1 MTNSQLKQNAKATL
15 KGNWGTVICIVLVQ
29 GLITALAASLGVG
42 IASLIL
48 AGPLAFGLTFA
59 FISLTRTQKTEFNHL
74 FKGFESFG
82 ATCITGIL
90 HSVYIFLWTLLFF
103 VPGFVKTYSYAMTY
117 YILNDNPALS
127 ANDAITESRKMMDG
141 NKMNLFILD
150 LTFIG
155 WYILSAFTF
164 GILLLYVVPYH
175 NATRAQFYEKIK
187 AEKAAA

>member
-1 MTNSQLKQNAKATL
+1 MTTSQLKQNAKTTL
-15 KGNWGTVICIVLVQ
+15 KGNWGTAICIILVNA
-29 GLITALAASLGVG
+29 LITSLATSLGVG
-42 IASLIL
+42 IVSLIL
-48 AGPLAFGLTFA
+48 AGPLAFGLTCA
-59 FISLTRTQKTEFNHL
+59 FIALTRTQKMDFNHL

-82 ATCITGIL
+82 NTCITGIL

-103 VPGFVKTYSYAMTY
+103 IPGFVKSYSYAMTY

-150 LTFIG
+150 LSFIG
-155 WYILSAFTF
+155 WYILSVFTF

-175 NATRAQFYEKIK
+175 NATKAQFYEKIK
-187 AEKAAA
+187 AGKAA